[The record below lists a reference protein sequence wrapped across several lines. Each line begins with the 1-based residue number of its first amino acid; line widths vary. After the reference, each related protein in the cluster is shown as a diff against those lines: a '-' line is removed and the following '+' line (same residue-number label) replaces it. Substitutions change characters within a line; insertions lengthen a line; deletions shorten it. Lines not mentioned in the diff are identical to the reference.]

1 MMEAVIYI
9 GIQASGKS
17 TFYKENF
24 FKTHVRINLDM
35 LKTRHREKLLF
46 EACLQMKQS
55 FVIDNTNPARSD
67 RSRYIGTAKDSGFH
81 ITGYYFRSD
90 ISSALQRNSR
100 REGRERIPE
109 KGIRATCSRLEL
121 PSYSEGFDELYYVM
135 IDNEGKFKVTKWKNG
150 QANEV

>member
-55 FVIDNTNPARSD
+55 FVIDNTNPTRND
-67 RSRYIGTAKDSGFH
+67 RNRYIAPAKDSGFH

-90 ISSALQRNSR
+90 ISSALSRNSR

-109 KGIRATCSRLEL
+109 KGVRATSSRLEL
-121 PSYSEGFDELYYVM
+121 PSYNEGFDELYYVM
-135 IDNEGKFKVTKWKNG
+135 IDDEKKFKVTKWK
-150 QANEV
+150 ETSRSRT